1 MDISYYRKYVSSMA
15 TLAINNLKTRLCPA
29 GVSVSKMI
37 VTDVVHNGSVLINWC
52 IYSRK
57 AATLNDEIK

>member
-1 MDISYYRKYVSSMA
+1 MA

-57 AATLNDEIK
+57 AATLYDEVK